1 MNLNEYQRLAG
12 ETAIYPNQ
20 VKRLAQEAEQSRD
33 YSSIARLLDLSY
45 VGLGLA
51 GEAGEFANKV
61 KKLIRDSGGI
71 LTEENVLPMIEE
83 LGDAL
88 WYIADASR
96 ILGWDLDIVAKGNL
110 SKLTKRGA
118 EGKLQGSGDNR

>member
-1 MNLNEYQRLAG
+1 MDLNGYQHLAG

-20 VKRLAQEAEQSRD
+20 VKKLTQEAEQARD

-71 LTEENVLPMIEE
+71 LTEENVLPLIEE

-96 ILGWDLDIVAKGNL
+96 ILGFDLEVVASANL
-110 SKLTKRGA
+110 AKLANRA
-118 EGKLQGSGDNR
+118 ESGTIKGSGDER